1 VTSKRCRASKEG
13 PLVGLGTGIKS
24 FQPARKEGRA
34 TGKVGA
40 ERGVRGEL
48 SLLLIIALSP
58 LRKLNQSEGEAL
70 PVRRAP
76 PRCAHRG

>member
-13 PLVGLGTGIKS
+13 PLGGLGTGIKS

-40 ERGVRGEL
+40 AGGGPERAGLLAHSL
-48 SLLLIIALSP
+48 SLSAE
-58 LRKLNQSEGEAL
+58 QAEAHWGEAL
-70 PVRRAP
+70 PVCGA
-76 PRCAHRG
+76 AF